1 MKYII
6 TSKNI
11 LENSI
16 MTNPEIRTELCTELV
31 MTRIKALQLLNAGI
45 ISKDD
50 TIITRIDRKC
60 LYENLFNNIM
70 DWSEFESIISTINP
84 NNIIDIPPLINS
96 LCGVERNEHTL
107 IYDDLKI
114 KTEDLFNINLETKSH
129 LNLSKPY
136 ICVIIR
142 NKPNMQFLNFSLKYW
157 NEFIEKIIEITKG
170 ELNVFIF
177 GEFLEQKLD
186 NQNIIYIN
194 NLQDWCLILGNNNC
208 KLLVS
213 TVCGAINPIFFTG
226 HEESNLLLIDNN
238 KCYTTY
244 KNNPSFYGECIN
256 FKKVKIQVLEFKPTI
271 DQLIEEILQYIKNH

>member
-45 ISKDD
+45 VSKDD

-84 NNIIDIPPLINS
+84 NDIIDIPPLINS

-186 NQNIIYIN
+186 NQNIMYIN

>member
-1 MKYII
+1 
-6 TSKNI
+6 
-11 LENSI
+11 
-16 MTNPEIRTELCTELV
+16 
-31 MTRIKALQLLNAGI
+31 
-45 ISKDD
+45 
-50 TIITRIDRKC
+50 
-60 LYENLFNNIM
+60 
-70 DWSEFESIISTINP
+70 
-84 NNIIDIPPLINS
+84 
-96 LCGVERNEHTL
+96 
-107 IYDDLKI
+107 
-114 KTEDLFNINLETKSH
+114 
-129 LNLSKPY
+129 
-136 ICVIIR
+136 
-142 NKPNMQFLNFSLKYW
+142 MQFLNFSLKYW

-186 NQNIIYIN
+186 NQNIMYIN